1 LIIAWDCASFG
12 PLFRAVF
19 RSVAAAAFSP
29 RLQSGVGGENPIHQ
43 PFHGL
48 TFVFKRLSPG

>member
-1 LIIAWDCASFG
+1 MAWTKGNSVLIIAWDYASFG

-29 RLQSGVGGENPIHQ
+29 RLQPGVGGENKIHK
-43 PFHGL
+43 P
-48 TFVFKRLSPG
+48 